1 MHMCLCVCRCCISCT
16 CVCVSIYACERMCMY
31 MHRHCFAT
39 RTGIDAAQAHLFKRV
54 EQAAGET
61 RIILLV
67 LNPRF
72 TVGHTYTTAL
82 VRPVGLTG
90 SSCFRKRRE
99 HFLGA
104 NVAVCLFVP
113 FPGNC
118 CGRNTMINVRICF
131 ERMYLWTHMFM
142 GVYIYVP
149 MRARARV
156 CSEGETRMF
165 EGSICPMCV
174 RFGVGYD

>member
-1 MHMCLCVCRCCISCT
+1 MHVCA
-16 CVCVSIYACERMCMY
+16 CVSIYACERMCVY
-31 MHRHCFAT
+31 MHRHCFAA
-39 RTGIDAAQAHLFKRV
+39 RTGVDAAQAHLFKRV
-54 EQAAGET
+54 EQAAGEA
-61 RIILLV
+61 RIILLT
-67 LNPRF
+67 RF

-118 CGRNTMINVRICF
+118 CGRNTMINVSIC
-131 ERMYLWTHMFM
+131 LWAYVFM
-142 GVYIYVP
+142 DVYVYGSIC
-149 MRARARV
+149 MCACTRARV
-156 CSEGETRMF
+156 YV
-165 EGSICPMCV
+165 CV
-174 RFGVGYD
+174 CV